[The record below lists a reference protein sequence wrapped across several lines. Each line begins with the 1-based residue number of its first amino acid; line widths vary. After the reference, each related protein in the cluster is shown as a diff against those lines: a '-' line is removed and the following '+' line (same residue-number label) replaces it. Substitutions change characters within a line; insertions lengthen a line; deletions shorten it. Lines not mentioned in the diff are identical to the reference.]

1 MGSAAKGLDVSID
14 RAVWLTGAKAKG
26 EFRCA
31 DCGYG
36 VTVYRELPA
45 CPMCRGATWERIP
58 WRPYTRRY
66 ARHDSVI

>member
-1 MGSAAKGLDVSID
+1 MGSTAKRLDTSAE
-14 RAVWLTGAKAKG
+14 RAVWLTGVRAKG
-26 EFRCA
+26 EFRCG

-45 CPMCRGATWERIP
+45 CPMCRGETWERVA

-66 ARHDSVI
+66 QQH